1 MVTVSTGLQ
10 QTLGAFI
17 GATAAFIGTADAVD
31 ALLWLL
37 YVSLAVTAA
46 IVLLL
51 AARMIVLRRATE
63 LALRRARG
71 ASLLQIGLAAGRGAA
86 IGCVPAAVIAG
97 VVAVLLV
104 PGQTPPGGWWPGL
117 AVLVVAVG
125 APAVLGAW
133 QQRLPRSGRGRAAGG
148 YSRPGQTGL
157 SQPSLGY
164 GALGYGRRGRRRF
177 RGGSGW

>member
-1 MVTVSTGLQ
+1 MGTPREPQRAAGETRRSALVAALQRIVSEDPPLIGPLAGGATAITASTGLQ

-17 GATAAFIGTADAVD
+17 GTAAVFIGTAAAVD

-71 ASLLQIGLAAGRGAA
+71 ASLLQTGLAAGRGAA

-97 VVAVLLV
+97 AVAVLLV
-104 PGQTPPGGWWPGL
+104 PGPAPPGGWWPGTRC
-117 AVLVVAVG
+117 A
-125 APAVLGAW
+125 
-133 QQRLPRSGRGRAAGG
+133 RDRGLRAR
-148 YSRPGQTGL
+148 RPGRL
-157 SQPSLGY
+157 AAAAAPL
-164 GALGYGRRGRRRF
+164 R
-177 RGGSGW
+177 